1 MGGGE
6 LLLHDTREDQRQA
19 NPARRGVHWERGPLA
34 RSGRD
39 GRVPR
44 MSFPGNMGLWPTKA
58 LGGDH
63 RPCGRGCLQ
72 PSLPFIADDAGHCF
86 DPLGVIVEAGAVL
99 EVFAAGVGKD
109 FAAFVTDLVERF
121 QAIRREAR

>member
-1 MGGGE
+1 MRPCE
-6 LLLHDTREDQRQA
+6 TSWEVESCYSMIRERTSVRRIL
-19 NPARRGVHWERGPLA
+19 PAGA
-34 RSGRD
+34 
-39 GRVPR
+39 
-44 MSFPGNMGLWPTKA
+44 FTGNAGLWPTKA